1 MHPNPVFRSEDR
13 ALARDIVEE
22 VGFGMIFAATSDGPR
37 VVHTPLRMAGDEA
50 LRFHVSRGNALAKWL
65 DGATALAVVNGPDG
79 YVSPRWY
86 SDQGTVPTWDYVAI
100 EMEGRVRKMDGDG
113 LLALLE
119 ALSARHEA
127 RIEGPPWTM
136 DKLPEA
142 KKRALLA
149 GIIGFEMEIQ
159 AWRPTFKLSQ
169 NKPPDERERLAAGLD
184 GQGARA
190 IAALIRGLT
199 P

>member
-1 MHPNPVFRSEDR
+1 MHPNPAFRSDNR

-22 VGFGMIFAATSDGPR
+22 VGFGMVFAATPDGPR
-37 VVHTPLRMAGDEA
+37 VVHTPLVMAGDNA

-65 DGATALAVVNGPDG
+65 DRGTALALVNGPDG
-79 YVSPRWY
+79 YISPRWY

-100 EMEGRVRKMDGDG
+100 EMEGRVRKLGSDD
-113 LLALLE
+113 LLTLLE
-119 ALSARHEA
+119 TLSARHEA
-127 RIEGPPWTM
+127 RIEGAPWTM
-136 DKLPEA
+136 DKLPEP
-142 KKRALLA
+142 KKRALLG
-149 GIIGFEMEIQ
+149 GITGYEMEIQ

-169 NKPPDERERLAAGLD
+169 NKPPEERERVAAGLD

-190 IAALIRGLT
+190 IAALIRSLA